1 LSNTRKQQPEK
12 ISADCPHCGFSQL
25 ESAYAKSTI
34 CKRCSQHFS
43 IEKLLAKEVSSLKP
57 PSLFE
62 KLNKMISRESVR
74 DVHCF
79 SCGARQE
86 VSSAAESS
94 SCPKCGSY
102 IDLRDFRITG
112 PFGRTVQTQGTVTVL
127 PKGDVTTRILCGTAR
142 IEGKVRGTII
152 CTGVVE
158 IKAEGKM
165 SGSVETEKLVVIR
178 KCDVECQRPLK
189 AKSMEVDGKI
199 TGELICDGLVTVQ
212 KHGEVIGVIR
222 ARSIVIEKGG
232 IFRGD
237 LHIGELPAPVAE
249 QPKGQVIPLT
259 NEVSRPNQGRDQALS
274 DLQKKKARRIA
285 SN

>member
-1 LSNTRKQQPEK
+1 MSNTRKQQPEK

-57 PSLFE
+57 PSFFE
-62 KLNKMISRESVR
+62 KLNKMISRETIR
-74 DVHCF
+74 EVHCF

-142 IEGKVRGTII
+142 IEGKVRGTIV
-152 CTGVVE
+152 CTGTVE

-189 AKSMEVDGKI
+189 AKTMLVDGRI
-199 TGELICDGLVTVQ
+199 VGELQCDGLVTVQ

-222 ARSIVIEKGG
+222 AKSIVIEKGG

-237 LHIGELPAPVAE
+237 LHIGQLPEPEPEEKKE
-249 QPKGQVIPLT
+249 QVVTLT
-259 NEVSRPNQGRDQALS
+259 NEISKAGAEESGGSR
-274 DLQKKKARRIA
+274 KKKSRRIA
-285 SN
+285 TG